1 MSARRADLRGDL
13 ALFAPE
19 LVLQILALAR
29 ASGVLVLECAGT
41 RGNVFLRDGK
51 IVAARVESATVRA
64 PKRAVEAAP
73 RADAASTVI
82 AVREDVA
89 TMLGWRRGAFA
100 FRSGA
105 EPKAQG
111 VALDVEGLLLEC
123 MTRMDRVRGGAREEQ
138 GS

>member
-1 MSARRADLRGDL
+1 MDLRGDL

-29 ASGVLVLECAGT
+29 ASGVLVLEITGT

-51 IVAARVESATVRA
+51 IVAAGVEPA
-64 PKRAVEAAP
+64 PP
-73 RADAASTVI
+73 RGGAGPIDAASAL
-82 AVREDVA
+82 AVVRDNVA
-89 TMLGWRRGAFA
+89 TMLTWRSGAFA

-105 EPKAQG
+105 EPKTQG
-111 VALDVEGLLLEC
+111 VSLDVEGLLLEC

-138 GS
+138 G

>member
-1 MSARRADLRGDL
+1 MSARRTDLRGDL

-29 ASGVLVLECAGT
+29 ASGVLVLEITGT

-51 IVAARVESATVRA
+51 IVAAQVEPAT
-64 PKRAVEAAP
+64 KRAAASDAGP
-73 RADAASTVI
+73 ARARDAASAVA

-89 TMLGWRRGAFA
+89 TMLEWRRGAFA
-100 FRSGA
+100 FRSGVR
-105 EPKAQG
+105 PKTQG
-111 VALDVEGLLLEC
+111 VPLDVEGLLLEC
-123 MTRMDRVRGGAREEQ
+123 LTRMDRVRGGAREEQ

>member
-1 MSARRADLRGDL
+1 MDLRGDL

-29 ASGVLVLECAGT
+29 ASGVLVLEITGT

-51 IVAARVESATVRA
+51 IVAASVEPA
-64 PKRAVEAAP
+64 PP
-73 RADAASTVI
+73 RGGAGPIDAASALA
-82 AVREDVA
+82 AVREDLG
-89 TMLGWRRGAFA
+89 TMLTWRSGAFA

-105 EPKAQG
+105 EPKTQG
-111 VALDVEGLLLEC
+111 VSLDVEGLLLEC

-138 GS
+138 G

>member
-1 MSARRADLRGDL
+1 MDLRGDL

-29 ASGVLVLECAGT
+29 ASGVLVLEVTGT

-51 IVAARVESATVRA
+51 IIGAGVEPAPPRGGAASAG
-64 PKRAVEAAP
+64 PI
-73 RADAASTVI
+73 DAASTLA

-89 TMLGWRRGAFA
+89 TMLTWRTGAFA

-105 EPKAQG
+105 EPKTLA
-111 VALDVEGLLLEC
+111 VSLDVEGLLLEC

-138 GS
+138 SG

>member
-1 MSARRADLRGDL
+1 MDLRGDL

-29 ASGVLVLECAGT
+29 ASGVLVLEITGT

-51 IVAARVESATVRA
+51 IVAAGVEPAPPRGAARA
-64 PKRAVEAAP
+64 GPI
-73 RADAASTVI
+73 DAAS
-82 AVREDVA
+82 ALAALREDLG
-89 TMLGWRRGAFA
+89 TMLTWRSGAFA

-105 EPKAQG
+105 EPKTQG
-111 VALDVEGLLLEC
+111 VSLDVEGLLLEC

-138 GS
+138 G